1 MQRVLIRRQQA
12 TWVGFILPCIL
23 VLLAFVIFPLVYSLS
38 LSFTDR
44 TLTFPTYGFI
54 GLGNFSELI
63 HSSEARQTLLNTV
76 MLVLGAVGAELALGL
91 LIATLLH
98 RATRGQS
105 LLVTLI
111 AIPSLIAP
119 TAVGAIWKLLM
130 QPGGL
135 SNYIIGF
142 LGFNPLDWFGNPSLS
157 LLSIMVADIW
167 QWTPFVSLILLAGLT
182 SIDPTLYEAADVD
195 GAGPL
200 QRFRYITLP
209 GLQTTFIFAL
219 LFRSIDVM
227 RFMDKIWMMT
237 RGGPGIS
244 SQTAPVFIYREGF
257 RFFRVGYSSA
267 ASWSILLMIMVLT
280 TLLFRFLKDNT

>member
-1 MQRVLIRRQQA
+1 MSTLVRRPRNK
-12 TWVGFILPCIL
+12 WLFFIAPCVII
-23 VLLAFVIFPLVYSLS
+23 LLAFVIFPLVYSLS

-44 TLTFPTYGFI
+44 TLTFPTYGFV
-54 GLGNFSELI
+54 GLENFADLVR
-63 HSSEARQTLLNTV
+63 SSEARQTLLNTV
-76 MLVLGAVGAELALGL
+76 LLVVGAVGIELALGL
-91 LIATLLH
+91 FIASLLH
-98 RATRGQS
+98 RAVKGQS
-105 LLVTLI
+105 LMVTLI

-135 SNYIIGF
+135 SNYIIKLIGF
-142 LGFNPLDWFGNPSLS
+142 SPLDWFGTSSLA
-157 LLSIMVADIW
+157 LVSILVADVW
-167 QWTPFVSLILLAGLT
+167 QWTPFVSLILLAGLA
-182 SIDPTLYEAADVD
+182 SIDPCLYEAANVD
-195 GAGPL
+195 GAGAA

-209 GLQTTFIFAL
+209 GLKATLVFAM

-244 SQTAPVFIYREGF
+244 SQTAPVFIYIEGF

-267 ASWSILLMIMVLT
+267 ASWMILLLIMVLT
-280 TLLFRFLKDNT
+280 TLLFRYLKEST